1 MYTIA
6 SVRFLAAGVASLDP
20 GLGHYLRYGAI
31 LLATVV
37 LVSVWMVRTWRN
49 APDPEDRWREA
60 QDPAA
65 RKGGTRTRPGDPI

>member
-6 SVRFLAAGVASLDP
+6 RLRFLAAGVASRDP

-31 LLATVV
+31 LLATIV

-49 APDPEDRWREA
+49 APDPEERWREA
-60 QDPAA
+60 QEDRSEGRDANA
-65 RKGGTRTRPGDPI
+65 RR